1 MKREAILG
9 VLTGIDLVLLLGIG
23 VTQVLPAIAQATPGP
38 LRGNGLEIVDSGGR
52 VRASIGIQP
61 AAEGGSETV
70 LFRLIDPNGQPSVK
84 IGASLTGAGLSFVGG
99 DDASYIILEAEG
111 PETQLRLVEQD
122 GREQVLAP

>member
-9 VLTGIDLVLLLGIG
+9 VLTGINLVLLLGIG
-23 VTQVLPAIAQATPGP
+23 VTQVLPAIAQGTPGP
-38 LRGNGLEIVDSGGR
+38 LRGNGLEIIDGAGR

-61 AAEGGSETV
+61 AAEGASETV
-70 LFRLIDPNGQPSVK
+70 LFRLIHPNGQPSVK

-111 PETQLRLVEQD
+111 PETQLRLVEQE